1 MSALTETSTGASPS
15 PGATAPAALAVAVLG
30 LGQDAAAYE
39 MFDVVSLDVAGA
51 RLAGPLLLEIGEEL
65 TLRLSRGATSVQL
78 RARITGHSR
87 GERGMVSAV
96 DFVEPGAAER
106 VRAVVDAG

>member
-65 TLRLSRGATSVQL
+65 TLRLSRASTRSTGSMSISTTSILFPICRL
-78 RARITGHSR
+78 RIW
-87 GERGMVSAV
+87 
-96 DFVEPGAAER
+96 PP
-106 VRAVVDAG
+106 